1 MKLRD
6 IKGIGPKKEEKL
18 NELGIYTLD
27 DLVNYFPK
35 RYEDRSNKTK
45 VVDAIDGNKAYFEL
59 TIKTQFR
66 TYFYARNKSVSS
78 LKAFDDTGEIN
89 IIWYNDRFSGKSL
102 IANNVYKIYGVYNA
116 DKKAIINPIVS
127 KINDDEI
134 GGITP
139 IYSVNK
145 TISSKDIKKYINFI
159 FDNNYKID
167 DYLDNKILEK
177 ENILSLSDTIY
188 QLHKPE
194 NSISLYKAF
203 YSINLRNVLIEH
215 LSYKLLDRKK
225 EDKYIKFSNYSLDN
239 IINKLKFDLTDS
251 QEKVIKKIVSDMT
264 ADKNMNRI
272 IIGDV
277 GSGKTIVAILSAIL
291 AKKNGF
297 QVAFMAPTEI
307 LASQHYSNYRE
318 FLEQNNIHSNLLLG
332 NTSSSDKK
340 KIYKGLNNGDIDII
354 FGTHSLFQDKIS
366 FDKLGL
372 IIIDEQQR
380 FGVYQRKR
388 LFNKGENPDTLLLS
402 ATPIPRTLA
411 LALYKNLDISFM
423 DALPKNR
430 LAIKSYLTT
439 IYKEQDFM
447 NFAYHQIK
455 EGRQVYVIAS
465 RVEEDEE
472 LESIKLLYN
481 KLKKYFNKKINIDYL
496 HGKMSTEEKIEK
508 QNLFV
513 NNVTQMLIATSI
525 VEVGVDVPNASTI
538 IIYDAQQFGLSQ
550 LHQMRGRV
558 GRGKYQSYCFFV
570 VRDNKY
576 LTDKLKFITDSL
588 DGFEIAKKD
597 LEIRGAGSMY
607 GTEQSG
613 NIDIENSFMINESL
627 IETVNR
633 ISQNIDLEDK
643 KIRELIDKNVEK
655 LSKIILN

>member
-102 IANNVYKIYGVYNA
+102 IANNVYKIYGIYNA

-251 QEKVIKKIVSDMT
+251 QEKVIKEIVSDMT

>member
-18 NELGIYTLD
+18 NELGIFNVE
-27 DLVNYFPK
+27 DLINYFPR

-45 VVDAIDGNKAYFEL
+45 VIDSIDGNKAYFEL
-59 TIKTQFR
+59 TIRTQLR
-66 TYFYARNKSVSS
+66 TYFYGKNKSVSS
-78 LKAFDDTGEIN
+78 VKAFDDTGQIN

-102 IANNVYKIYGVYNA
+102 IANNVYKIYGIYNA

-127 KINDDEI
+127 NINDDEI

-145 TISSKDIKKYINFI
+145 AISSKEIKKYIDYTF
-159 FDNNYKID
+159 NNEYKIE
-167 DYLDNKILEK
+167 DYLDDKVLEK
-177 ENILSLSDTIY
+177 ENILSLSNTIY
-188 QLHKPE
+188 QLHKPD
-194 NSISLYKAF
+194 NSINLYRAF
-203 YSINLRNVLIEH
+203 YSINLRNVLIEQ
-215 LSYKLLDRKK
+215 LSYKILDFNK
-225 EDKYIKFSNYSLDN
+225 EDKYIKFSNYNLQS
-239 IINKLKFDLTDS
+239 IIQSLKFDLTCS
-251 QEKVIKKIVSDMT
+251 QNEVLGEIINDMT
-264 ADKNMNRI
+264 SSKNMNRI

-291 AKKNGF
+291 AVKNGY

-307 LASQHYSNYRE
+307 LATQHYNNYRE
-318 FLEQNNIHSNLLLG
+318 FLENINIHSDLLLG
-332 NTSSSDKK
+332 NTSTSKK
-340 KIYKGLNNGDIDII
+340 KELFNDLSMGKIDII
-354 FGTHSLFQDKIS
+354 FGTHSLFQEKII
-366 FDKLGL
+366 FNKLGL

-380 FGVYQRKR
+380 FGVYQRKK

-411 LALYKNLDISFM
+411 LALYNNLDISFM
-423 DALPKNR
+423 DTLPKNR
-430 LAIKSYLTT
+430 LPIKSYLTS

-472 LESIKLLYN
+472 LESIEILYN
-481 KLKKYFNKKINIDYL
+481 KLNKYFDNRIKIDYL
-496 HGKMSTEEKIEK
+496 HGKMTTEDKIEK

-513 NNVTQMLIATSI
+513 NNSTQMLIATSI

-558 GRGKYQSYCFFV
+558 GRGNYQSYCFFV

-576 LTDKLKFITDSL
+576 MSDKLKFITDSL

-613 NIDIENSFMINESL
+613 NIDIENSFVVNEKL
-627 IETVNR
+627 METVNR
-633 ISQNIDLEDK
+633 ISKQVDINNK
-643 KIRELIDKNVEK
+643 KIRDLIDNNVEK
-655 LSKIILN
+655 LNKIILN

>member
-6 IKGIGPKKEEKL
+6 IKGIGPKKEKKL

-127 KINDDEI
+127 KIYDDEI

-225 EDKYIKFSNYSLDN
+225 EDKYIKFSSYSLDN

-251 QEKVIKKIVSDMT
+251 QEKVIKEIFSDMT
-264 ADKNMNRI
+264 ANKNMNRI

-277 GSGKTIVAILSAIL
+277 GSGKTIVAILCAIL
-291 AKKNGF
+291 AIKNGY

-307 LASQHYSNYRE
+307 LASQHYSNYRD

-366 FDKLGL
+366 FNKLGL

-430 LAIKSYLTT
+430 LTIKSYLTT

-481 KLKKYFNKKINIDYL
+481 KLNKYFNKKINIDYL

-576 LTDKLKFITDSL
+576 LIDKLKFITNSL

-613 NIDIENSFMINESL
+613 NIDIENYFMINESL

-655 LSKIILN
+655 LIKVILN

>member
-1 MKLRD
+1 MKLRA

-251 QEKVIKKIVSDMT
+251 QEKVIKEIFSDMT

-291 AKKNGF
+291 AIKNGY

-307 LASQHYSNYRE
+307 LASQHYSNYRD

-366 FDKLGL
+366 FNKLGL

-481 KLKKYFNKKINIDYL
+481 KLKKYFNNKIKIDYL

-550 LHQMRGRV
+550 LHQMRGRI

-597 LEIRGAGSMY
+597 LEIRGAGSIY

-613 NIDIENSFMINESL
+613 NIDIENSFMINENL

-655 LSKIILN
+655 LSKVILN

>member
-277 GSGKTIVAILSAIL
+277 GSGKTIVAIVSAIL

>member
-145 TISSKDIKKYINFI
+145 AISSKEIKKYIDYI
-159 FDNNYKID
+159 FNNEYKIE
-167 DYLDNKILEK
+167 DYLDDEVLEK

-215 LSYKLLDRKK
+215 LSYKLLDKKK
-225 EDKYIKFSNYSLDN
+225 EDRYIKFSNYSLDN

-251 QEKVIKKIVSDMT
+251 QKKVIKEIFSDMI

-291 AKKNGF
+291 AIKNGY

-307 LASQHYSNYRE
+307 LATQHYNNYRE
-318 FLEQNNIHSNLLLG
+318 FLENINIHSDLLLG
-332 NTSSSDKK
+332 NTSTSKK
-340 KIYKGLNNGDIDII
+340 KELYNDLSMGKIDII
-354 FGTHSLFQDKIS
+354 FGTHSLFQEKII
-366 FDKLGL
+366 FNKLGL

-380 FGVYQRKR
+380 FGVYQRKK

-411 LALYKNLDISFM
+411 LALYNNLDISFM
-423 DALPKNR
+423 DTLPKNR
-430 LAIKSYLTT
+430 LPIKSYLTS

-455 EGRQVYVIAS
+455 EGRQVYVIVS

-481 KLKKYFNKKINIDYL
+481 KLNKYFNKKINIDYL

-558 GRGKYQSYCFFV
+558 GRGNYQSYCFFV

-576 LTDKLKFITDSL
+576 MSDKLKFITNSL

-613 NIDIENSFMINESL
+613 NIDIENSFTINESL

>member
-102 IANNVYKIYGVYNA
+102 IANNVYKIYGIYNA

-251 QEKVIKKIVSDMT
+251 QEKVIKEIFSDMT

-291 AKKNGF
+291 AIKNGY

-307 LASQHYSNYRE
+307 LASQHYSNYRD

-366 FDKLGL
+366 FNKLGL

-538 IIYDAQQFGLSQ
+538 IIYDTQQFGLSQ

>member
-239 IINKLKFDLTDS
+239 IISKLKFDLTDY
-251 QEKVIKKIVSDMT
+251 QEKVIKEIVSDMT

-291 AKKNGF
+291 AIKNGF

-481 KLKKYFNKKINIDYL
+481 KLKKYFNNKINIDYL

-613 NIDIENSFMINESL
+613 NIDIENSFMINENL

-655 LSKIILN
+655 LSKVILN

>member
-102 IANNVYKIYGVYNA
+102 IANNVYKIYGIYNA

-251 QEKVIKKIVSDMT
+251 QEKVIKEIVSDMT

-613 NIDIENSFMINESL
+613 NIDIENSFIINESL